1 LQFIYSNLSGN
12 LRIEIDGELYNY
24 IFKVRR
30 HRADEVLFLRNPESP
45 KTLFQYRISEV
56 SRRKAILNL
65 ENQAENF
72 IEQTKNTVLGWC
84 LVDPK
89 TVEKTLPML
98 NELGISKIAF
108 IYCDFSQK
116 NFKLD
121 FGRIQ
126 RILETSSMQCGRFD
140 TPEIE
145 TFQNLK
151 TFLETYQNAF
161 AIDFSKNKIIP
172 KSKNLEFVVGCEG
185 GFSENERKLFKKS
198 LSLPSQNILR
208 SETAVVS
215 ALSILNL

>member
-1 LQFIYSNLSGN
+1 MQFIYSNLSGN
-12 LRIEIDGELYNY
+12 SRIELDGELYNY

-30 HRADEVLFLRNPESP
+30 HRADEVLFLRNLESP
-45 KTLFQYRISEV
+45 KTLFQYRISDV

-72 IEQTKNTVLGWC
+72 VEQAKKTVLGWC

-89 TVEKTLPML
+89 TVEKTLSML

-121 FGRIQ
+121 FDRIQ

-140 TPEIE
+140 IPKVE
-145 TFQNLK
+145 TFQNLE
-151 TFLETYQNAF
+151 TFLETYKNAF
-161 AIDFSKNKIIP
+161 AIDFSENRTIP
-172 KSKNLEFVVGCEG
+172 KSENLEFVVGCEG
-185 GFSENERKLFKKS
+185 GFSENERKLFKNS
-198 LSLPSQNILR
+198 LSLPSANILR

>member
-12 LRIEIDGELYNY
+12 SRIELDGELYNY
-24 IFKVRR
+24 VFKVRR
-30 HRADEVLFLRNPESP
+30 HRVDEVLFLRNPQNP
-45 KTLFQYRISEV
+45 KTLSQYKITEV

-65 ENQAENF
+65 ENQ
-72 IEQTKNTVLGWC
+72 IEKFSKPEKNIVLGWC

-121 FGRIQ
+121 FERMR

-145 TFQNLK
+145 TFQNIES
-151 TFLETYQNAF
+151 FLETYKNAF
-161 AIDFSKNKIIP
+161 AIDFSENREFP
-172 KSKNLEFVVGCEG
+172 KSENLEFVVGCEG
-185 GFSENERKLFKKS
+185 GFSERERELFQKRIA
-198 LSLPSQNILR
+198 LPFSNILR

-215 ALSILNL
+215 TLSILT